1 MLNKKQ
7 DTLKLPNNL
16 NGTHRGDDSNNGGSD
31 YDDAELEE
39 FCETSSWETSSA
51 RSQDEEDRRYA
62 GNKSRK
68 SMQNDSQA
76 DSNSEESLPSEKMAQ
91 DKWEEH
97 ECDKFIDKW
106 IELNKEISN
115 LEK

>member
-1 MLNKKQ
+1 MLNNKK
-7 DTLKLPNNL
+7 DTLKLPTSAL
-16 NGTHRGDDSNNGGSD
+16 NGDHRDEDSNNGGSD

-68 SMQNDSQA
+68 SVQNDSQA
-76 DSNSEESLPSEKMAQ
+76 DSNSEESLASEKMP
-91 DKWEEH
+91 
-97 ECDKFIDKW
+97 
-106 IELNKEISN
+106 
-115 LEK
+115 